1 MAGLAAMSLVAV
13 GQMTDHVSRASTPA
27 QAAATSGF
35 VAATGL
41 KPGQQ
46 LAVASDVSYSLW
58 APQAFEVSWTALNF
72 FNVPGVPPTGTA
84 VVETAWAAGQSAAA
98 SWPQVPA
105 GWHIVA
111 ATGRRLGRLA
121 ALVMRVTLMR
131 AMAGPRTVCYT
142 LFGGRYQSRLTL
154 CEPPGYRQ
162 LSRAVRWP

>member
-1 MAGLAAMSLVAV
+1 LVAGLAAMSLVAV
-13 GQMTDHVSRASTPA
+13 SQMTDHVSRASTPA

-46 LAVASDVSYSLW
+46 LAVASDVSYALW
-58 APQAFEVSWTALNF
+58 APQAFEVSWTALKF
-72 FNVPGVPPTGTA
+72 FNVPGVPPTGAA

-111 ATGRRLGRLA
+111 ASQ
-121 ALVMRVTLMR
+121 
-131 AMAGPRTVCYT
+131 AGGWVAWRH
-142 LFGGRYQSRLTL
+142 S
-154 CEPPGYRQ
+154 
-162 LSRAVRWP
+162 